1 MINTEYGKFDGDRWE
16 ELCQICFKMN
26 YEEEAYQ
33 EIKAS
38 PGDFG
43 IEGFTRKGKAFQ
55 CYCPDE
61 QYSAK
66 ELYEK
71 HRDKITE
78 DLKKLKRFEKQ
89 LKKYLGK
96 TKINK
101 WYFVTPLYGKNEIVK
116 HCTKKK
122 EEVKN
127 WNLSIIDNDNFE
139 VIFSDINFL
148 HPALKTITGNIVTKI
163 NLKAEK
169 EINNT
174 DKIKWKSEENELIG
188 RAKRKHKKRLPS
200 SIDKESLEQKL
211 DSLTEV
217 SVSDYLEGGL
227 ILNKWENKYP
237 EDYEKFIE
245 IVSLVEKEVEE
256 QCLIPREDNNKLYAS
271 FQDLLERRIKETF
284 YNLDIQ
290 MIIKLTKRVM
300 ADWIFR
306 CPINFE

>member
-1 MINTEYGKFDGDRWE
+1 M
-16 ELCQICFKMN
+16 
-26 YEEEAYQ
+26 
-33 EIKAS
+33 
-38 PGDFG
+38 
-43 IEGFTRKGKAFQ
+43 
-55 CYCPDE
+55 
-61 QYSAK
+61 
-66 ELYEK
+66 
-71 HRDKITE
+71 
-78 DLKKLKRFEKQ
+78 
-89 LKKYLGK
+89 
-96 TKINK
+96 
-101 WYFVTPLYGKNEIVK
+101 
-116 HCTKKK
+116 
-122 EEVKN
+122 
-127 WNLSIIDNDNFE
+127 
-139 VIFSDINFL
+139 
-148 HPALKTITGNIVTKI
+148 
-163 NLKAEK
+163 
-169 EINNT
+169 
-174 DKIKWKSEENELIG
+174 IG